1 MGRRKFSKVFKRDA
15 VSLVETS
22 GKSLS
27 QVARELGLQS
37 SVLSAW
43 RASLEA
49 ERKSGL
55 GTDEQEE
62 LKRLRRDNDRLKME
76 VEILKNF
83 RAFCASWSPE
93 APFGY
98 RRGFGRSGR

>member
-1 MGRRKFSKVFKRDA
+1 MGRRKFTKEFKRDA
-15 VSLVETS
+15 VSLIETS

-27 QVARELGLQS
+27 QIARELGLQS

-43 RASLEA
+43 REMVSS

-76 VEILKNF
+76 VEILKKAT
-83 RAFCASWSPE
+83 AFFARESK
-93 APFGY
+93 
-98 RRGFGRSGR
+98 

>member
-15 VSLVETS
+15 VSLIETS
-22 GKSLS
+22 GKSLT
-27 QVARELGLQS
+27 QVARELGVHT

-43 RASLEA
+43 REMVNA

-76 VEILKNF
+76 VDILKKAT
-83 RAFCASWSPE
+83 AFFARESK
-93 APFGY
+93 
-98 RRGFGRSGR
+98 

>member
-1 MGRRKFSKVFKRDA
+1 MARRKFSKQFKRDA

-22 GKSLS
+22 GKNLS

-43 RASLEA
+43 RASIDA
-49 ERKSGL
+49 ERKTGL
-55 GTDEQEE
+55 GSDELEE

-76 VEILKNF
+76 VEILKKAT
-83 RAFCASWSPE
+83 AFFAKHSE
-93 APFGY
+93 
-98 RRGFGRSGR
+98 